1 MRLMIIDDDDQI
13 RDGMAYGIQWDN
25 LGIDQVECCRNGKE
39 ALDILMQGGYELVIT
54 DISMPVL
61 SGIELMKLVKEK
73 LPDIHFILISGYKE
87 FEYAQAGVR
96 YGADDYILKPIHL
109 DELIDTVTNVI
120 RKIERQQEDTKNRAV
135 QERAE
140 KERLMKQIIQG
151 QITDERTIR
160 NILKEGCGF
169 PRIDALIGAA
179 VRRSHQEFRWE
190 YGGEDWELFNK
201 KVTEHLAGYTYTGTI
216 LNEREMFWLI
226 DVPDSTL
233 RIFHLQQ
240 QIRKMLDDINRRC
253 EQNSFSIGISEA
265 GYPKDIPHLYACA
278 EKALEGQWFTEK
290 GRCLFYQDCFGGCQ
304 KEIQT
309 EEWNQEI
316 LQYIK
321 EGNQEKLKK
330 CLDNIGEQ
338 LMQCRKASVQEF
350 FFQNMMYVTRKFER
364 VTLSQE
370 IRRQMDTSESF
381 AECMEIWTVFLQEV
395 IQRYTVSKKYSR
407 EIWSALEYIAGHY
420 MEKITT
426 EDLAEHLE
434 ISSGHFSR
442 LFKKQV
448 GVSFV
453 KYLNQYR
460 MDQAEELLRNTNLK
474 VYEVAERVGI
484 PDYIYFTQVFR
495 SIKGMVPTDIRK

>member
-39 ALDILMQGGYELVIT
+39 ALDILMQGRYELVIT

-96 YGADDYILKPIHL
+96 YGADDYILKPVHL

-120 RKIERQQEDTKNRAV
+120 RKIEQQQEDTKNRAV

-140 KERLMKQIIQG
+140 KERLLKQIIRG
-151 QITDERTIR
+151 QITEERAIR
-160 NILKEGCGF
+160 KILKESCGF

-179 VRRSHQEFRWE
+179 VKSNHVDFRWE
-190 YGGEDWELFNK
+190 YGGGGWELFRK
-201 KVTEHLAGYTYTGTI
+201 KVTEHLAGYTYIGTI
-216 LNEREMFWLI
+216 LNEKELFLLI

-265 GYPKDIPHLYACA
+265 GYPKDISYLYVCA
-278 EKALEGQWFTEK
+278 QKALEGQWFTEK
-290 GRCLFYQDCFGGCQ
+290 GTCLFYQDCFKGGQ
-304 KEIQT
+304 KEMQT

-316 LQYIK
+316 IQHIK
-321 EGNQEKLKK
+321 EENQETLKK
-330 CLDNIGEQ
+330 CLENIGEM
-338 LMQCRKASVQEF
+338 LIHCRKEDVQEF
-350 FFQNMMYVTRKFER
+350 LFQNMMYVTRKFEK
-364 VTLSQE
+364 VILSQE
-370 IRRQMDTSESF
+370 IRRQIDMSESF
-381 AECMEIWTVFLQEV
+381 AESMELWTDFLQKV
-395 IQRYTVSKKYSR
+395 IQQYTVSKKYGR
-407 EIWSALEYIAGHY
+407 EIRFALEYIAGHY

-426 EDLAEHLE
+426 EELAEHLE

-460 MDQAEELLRNTNLK
+460 MDQAEKLLKNTNLK